1 MPYGVEHPS
10 GVVFVSRARV
20 QERPELYGRGGEEA
34 VRRLDFG
41 ALPDRLPV
49 FMDEELQVEIDA
61 NSRLVVAIGL
71 PLPGSRN
78 DFRAFTESGVDRS
91 RSVCHGL
98 SSLRRSTAQGRSALA
113 TARLNGLASERS
125 SAQAEGPSV
134 M

>member
-78 DFRAFTESGVDRS
+78 DCRAFTESGGPV
-91 RSVCHGL
+91 
-98 SSLRRSTAQGRSALA
+98 SLRMSWALFA
-113 TARLNGLASERS
+113 KAVDCPGQERLGHREAERPR
-125 SAQAEGPSV
+125 Q
-134 M
+134 